1 MSEYQYY
8 KFERL
13 DGYLDAKARQALRSI
28 SSRAEISATSF
39 QVYYTYSDLKAD
51 PFDLMLKYFDIGFYY
66 ADWGSIYTYIKL
78 PVGTLPDP
86 LLGFSIDG
94 LHVHENDE
102 WQLLIFSLEEY
113 DEYFD
118 DEHAD
123 EFFQHLAGLRSG
135 LMQGDWRLVYFMWL
149 KTFDFNDDIERVPL
163 VQFDFEHLSEE
174 EQAFAALY
182 DIPLALVKALAMV
195 LNAQPSHQAKQ
206 AQFQFD
212 TWLNNLTEVEKDTLL
227 RALFE
232 QGQLTRHQAL
242 ALTRKEPA
250 NIDEIYQYW
259 LTPEVISPFIEQAQ
273 SQLQQ
278 EQAAALAKKMA
289 IEKAEKEQALTDV
302 YNRREHYWQQ
312 AQEQADRTCASGYDA
327 ASRYLHQLCE
337 AYQFKADEAAFEQCF
352 KRFVVVN
359 NSRKAL
365 LNRLKSLLLQG
376 VPLRPFA

>member
-13 DGYLDAKARQALRSI
+13 DGYLDAKARQALRAI
-28 SSRAEISATSF
+28 SSRAEISATAF
-39 QVYYTYSDLKAD
+39 QVYYTYSDLKAE
-51 PFDLMLKYFDIGFYY
+51 PFELMLKYFDIAFYY
-66 ADWGSIYTYIKL
+66 ADWGSIDVHIKL
-78 PVGTLPDP
+78 PAGTLPEA
-86 LLGFSIDG
+86 LLCFSSDG
-94 LHVHENDE
+94 LHIHENDE

-123 EFFQHLAGLRSG
+123 QFFQHLAALRSG

-149 KTFDFNDDIERVPL
+149 KAFDFNDDVERVPL
-163 VQFDFEHLSEE
+163 IQFDFEHLSEE

-182 DIPLALVKALAMV
+182 DIPLALVKALSMV

-250 NIDEIYQYW
+250 NTDEIYQYW

-289 IEKAEKEQALTDV
+289 IEKAEKEKALTDV

-327 ASRYLHQLCE
+327 ASRYLHQLFE
-337 AYQFKADEAAFEQCF
+337 AYQFKADEAVFEQRF
-352 KRFVVVN
+352 ERFVVAN

-365 LNRLKSLLLQG
+365 LNRLSDLLK
-376 VPLRPFA
+376 R

>member
-13 DGYLDAKARQALRSI
+13 DGYLDAKARQALRAI

-39 QVYYTYSDLKAD
+39 QVYYNYGDLEAE
-51 PFDLMLKYFDIGFYY
+51 PFKLMLKYFDIGFYY
-66 ADWGSIYTYIKL
+66 ADWGSIDVYIKL
-78 PVGTLPDP
+78 PAGTLPED
-86 LLGFSIDG
+86 LLGFSSDG

-102 WQLLIFSLEEY
+102 WQLLIFSIEEY
-113 DEYFD
+113 YEYFD

-123 EFFQHLAGLRSG
+123 DFFQHLAALRSG

-149 KTFDFNDDIERVPL
+149 KAFDFNDDVERVPL
-163 VQFDFEHLSEE
+163 IQFDFEHLSEE

-182 DIPLALVKALAMV
+182 DIPLALVKALSMV

-250 NIDEIYQYW
+250 NTDEIYQYW

-289 IEKAEKEQALTDV
+289 IEKAEKEKALTDV

-327 ASRYLHQLCE
+327 ASRYLHQLFE
-337 AYQFKADEAAFEQCF
+337 AYQFKADEAVFEQRF
-352 KRFVVVN
+352 ERFVVAN

-365 LNRLKSLLLQG
+365 LNRLSDLLK
-376 VPLRPFA
+376 R

>member
-13 DGYLDAKARQALRSI
+13 DGYLDAKARQALRAI
-28 SSRAEISATSF
+28 SSRADISATAF
-39 QVYYTYSDLKAD
+39 QVYYTYSDLKAE
-51 PFDLMLKYFDIGFYY
+51 PFELMLKYFDIGFYY
-66 ADWGSIYTYIKL
+66 ADWGSIDVYIKL
-78 PVGTLPDP
+78 PAGTLPDA
-86 LLGFSIDG
+86 LLGFSSDG

-123 EFFQHLAGLRSG
+123 DFFQHLAALRGG

-149 KTFDFNDDIERVPL
+149 KAFDFNDGVERVPL
-163 VQFDFEHLSEE
+163 IQFDFEHLSEE

-195 LNAQPSHQAKQ
+195 LSEQPSHQAKQ
-206 AQFQFD
+206 TQLTLDA
-212 TWLNNLTEVEKDTLL
+212 WIHNLSQAEKDTLL
-227 RALFE
+227 RTLFE

-242 ALTRKEPA
+242 ALTRKEPV
-250 NIDEIYQYW
+250 NTDEIYQYW
-259 LTPEVISPFIEQAQ
+259 LTSDLISPFIEQAQ

-278 EQAAALAKKMA
+278 EQAAALAKKLA
-289 IEKAEKEQALTDV
+289 IEKAEKEKALTDI
-302 YNRREHYWQQ
+302 YNQRERCWRH
-312 AQEQADRTCASGYDA
+312 AQGQADRTCASGYDA
-327 ASRYLHQLCE
+327 ASRYLHQLFE
-337 AYQFKADEAAFEQCF
+337 AYQFKADEAAFEQRF
-352 KRFVVVN
+352 KRFVVAN

-365 LNRLKSLLLQG
+365 LNRLSDLLK
-376 VPLRPFA
+376 R

>member
-39 QVYYTYSDLKAD
+39 QVYYTYSDLKAE
-51 PFDLMLKYFDIGFYY
+51 PFELMLKYFDIGFYY
-66 ADWGSIYTYIKL
+66 ADWGSIDAYIKL
-78 PVGTLPDP
+78 PAGTLPEA
-86 LLGFSIDG
+86 LLCFSSDG
-94 LHVHENDE
+94 LHIHENDE

-123 EFFQHLAGLRSG
+123 DFFQHLAALRGG

-149 KTFDFNDDIERVPL
+149 KAFDFNDGVERVPL
-163 VQFDFEHLSEE
+163 IQFDFEHLSEE

-195 LNAQPSHQAKQ
+195 LKEQPSHQAKQ
-206 AQFQFD
+206 TQFQFD
-212 TWLNNLTEVEKDTLL
+212 EWLHNLSEVEKDTLL
-227 RALFE
+227 RTLFE

-250 NIDEIYQYW
+250 NTDEIYQYW

-278 EQAAALAKKMA
+278 EQAAALAKKLA
-289 IEKAEKEQALTDV
+289 IEKAEKEKALTDV
-302 YNRREHYWQQ
+302 YNQCEHYWQQ

-327 ASRYLHQLCE
+327 ASSYLHQLFE
-337 AYQFKADEAAFEQCF
+337 AYQFKADEAAFEQRF
-352 KRFVVVN
+352 KRFVVAN

-365 LNRLKSLLLQG
+365 LNRLSDLL
-376 VPLRPFA
+376 

>member
-13 DGYLDAKARQALRSI
+13 DGYLDAKARQALRAI

-39 QVYYTYSDLKAD
+39 QVYYTYSDLKAE
-51 PFDLMLKYFDIGFYY
+51 PFELMLKYFDIGFYY
-66 ADWGSIYTYIKL
+66 ADWGSIDAYIKL
-78 PVGTLPDP
+78 PAGTLPDA
-86 LLGFSIDG
+86 LLGFSSDG

-123 EFFQHLAGLRSG
+123 DFFQHLAALRGG

-149 KTFDFNDDIERVPL
+149 KAFDFNDDVERVPL
-163 VQFDFEHLSEE
+163 IQFDFEHLSEE

-195 LNAQPSHQAKQ
+195 LSEQPS
-206 AQFQFD
+206 
-212 TWLNNLTEVEKDTLL
+212 
-227 RALFE
+227 
-232 QGQLTRHQAL
+232 HQAL
-242 ALTRKEPA
+242 ALTRKEPV
-250 NIDEIYQYW
+250 NTDEIYQYW
-259 LTPEVISPFIEQAQ
+259 LTSAVISPFIEQAQ

-278 EQAAALAKKMA
+278 EQAAALAKKLA
-289 IEKAEKEQALTDV
+289 IEKAEKEKALTDI
-302 YNRREHYWQQ
+302 YNQREHYWQQ
-312 AQEQADRTCASGYDA
+312 SQEQADRTCASGYDA
-327 ASRYLHQLCE
+327 ASRYLHQLFE
-337 AYQFKADEAAFEQCF
+337 AYQFKADEAAFEQRF
-352 KRFVVVN
+352 KRFVVAN

-365 LNRLKSLLLQG
+365 LNRLSDLL
-376 VPLRPFA
+376 

>member
-13 DGYLDAKARQALRSI
+13 DGYLDAKARQALRAI

-39 QVYYTYSDLKAD
+39 QVYYTYSDLKAE
-51 PFDLMLKYFDIGFYY
+51 PFELMLKYFDIGFYY
-66 ADWGSIYTYIKL
+66 ADWGSIDAYIKL
-78 PVGTLPDP
+78 PAGTLPEV
-86 LLGFSIDG
+86 LLGFSSDG

-102 WQLLIFSLEEY
+102 WQLLIFSLEKY

-149 KTFDFNDDIERVPL
+149 KAFDFNDDVERVPL
-163 VQFDFEHLSEE
+163 IQFDFEHLSEE

-206 AQFQFD
+206 TQFQFD
-212 TWLNNLTEVEKDTLL
+212 TWLHNLSQAEKDTLL
-227 RALFE
+227 LTVFE

-250 NIDEIYQYW
+250 KTDEIYQYW
-259 LTPEVISPFIEQAQ
+259 LTPDVISPFIEQAQ

-278 EQAAALAKKMA
+278 EQAAALAKKLA
-289 IEKAEKEQALTDV
+289 IEKAEKEKALTDV

-352 KRFVVVN
+352 KRFVVAN

-365 LNRLKSLLLQG
+365 LNRLSDLLKRG
-376 VPLRPFA
+376 SYRSAK

>member
-39 QVYYTYSDLKAD
+39 QVYYTYSDLKAE
-51 PFDLMLKYFDIGFYY
+51 PSELILKYFDIGFYY
-66 ADWGSIYTYIKL
+66 ADWGSIDAYIKL
-78 PVGTLPDP
+78 PAGTLPEA
-86 LLGFSIDG
+86 LLGFSSDG

-123 EFFQHLAGLRSG
+123 DFFQYLAGLRCG

-149 KTFDFNDDIERVPL
+149 KAFDFNDDVEQMPL
-163 VQFDFEHLSEE
+163 IQFDFEHLSEE
-174 EQAFAALY
+174 LQAFAALY

-195 LNAQPSHQAKQ
+195 LSEQPSHQAKQ
-206 AQFQFD
+206 TQFTLD
-212 TWLNNLTEVEKDTLL
+212 AWLHNLSEAEKDTLL
-227 RALFE
+227 RTLFE

-250 NIDEIYQYW
+250 NTDEIYQYW
-259 LTPEVISPFIEQAQ
+259 LTPAVISPFIEQAQ

-278 EQAAALAKKMA
+278 EQAAALAKKLA
-289 IEKAEKEQALTDV
+289 IEKAEKEKALTDI
-302 YNRREHYWQQ
+302 YNQREHYWQQ
-312 AQEQADRTCASGYDA
+312 SQEQADRTCASGYDA
-327 ASRYLHQLCE
+327 ASRYLHQLFD
-337 AYQFKADEAAFEQCF
+337 AYQFKADEAAFEQRF
-352 KRFVVVN
+352 KRFVVAN

-365 LNRLKSLLLQG
+365 LNRLSDLLK
-376 VPLRPFA
+376 R

>member
-1 MSEYQYY
+1 VSEYQYY

-39 QVYYTYSDLKAD
+39 QVYYTYSDLKAE
-51 PFDLMLKYFDIGFYY
+51 PSELILKYFDIGFYY
-66 ADWGSIYTYIKL
+66 ADWGSIDAYIKL
-78 PVGTLPDP
+78 PAGTLPEA
-86 LLGFSIDG
+86 LLGFSSDG

-123 EFFQHLAGLRSG
+123 DFFQYLAGLRCG

-149 KTFDFNDDIERVPL
+149 KAFDFNDDVEQMPL
-163 VQFDFEHLSEE
+163 IQFDFEHLSEE
-174 EQAFAALY
+174 LQAFAALY

-195 LNAQPSHQAKQ
+195 LSEQPSHQAKQ
-206 AQFQFD
+206 TQLTLDA
-212 TWLNNLTEVEKDTLL
+212 WLHNLSEAEKDTLL
-227 RALFE
+227 RTLFE

-242 ALTRKEPA
+242 ALTRKEPV
-250 NIDEIYQYW
+250 NTDEIYQYW
-259 LTPEVISPFIEQAQ
+259 LTPAVISPFIEQAQ

-278 EQAAALAKKMA
+278 EQAAALAKKLA
-289 IEKAEKEQALTDV
+289 IEKAEKEKALTDI
-302 YNRREHYWQQ
+302 YNQREHYWQQ
-312 AQEQADRTCASGYDA
+312 SQEQADRTCASGYDA
-327 ASRYLHQLCE
+327 ASRYLHQLFD
-337 AYQFKADEAAFEQCF
+337 AYQFKADEAAFEQRF
-352 KRFVVVN
+352 KRFVVAN

-365 LNRLKSLLLQG
+365 LNRLSDLLK
-376 VPLRPFA
+376 R

>member
-8 KFERL
+8 KFECL
-13 DGYLDAKARQALRSI
+13 DGYLEAKARQALRAI

-39 QVYYTYSDLKAD
+39 QVYYTYSDLKAE
-51 PFDLMLKYFDIGFYY
+51 PSELMLKYFDIGFYY
-66 ADWGSIYTYIKL
+66 ANWGSIDAYIKL
-78 PVGTLPDP
+78 PAGTLPEA
-86 LLGFSIDG
+86 LLGFSSDE

-118 DEHAD
+118 DEDAD
-123 EFFQHLAGLRSG
+123 DFFQHLAALRSG
-135 LMQGDWRLVYFMWL
+135 LIQGDWRLVYFMWL
-149 KTFDFNDDIERVPL
+149 KAFDCNDEVDQVPL
-163 VQFDFEHLSEE
+163 IQFDYEHLSEAV
-174 EQAFAALY
+174 QAFAALY

-195 LNAQPSHQAKQ
+195 LNEQPSHQAKQ

-212 TWLNNLTEVEKDTLL
+212 TWLNNLTQVEKDTLL

-250 NIDEIYQYW
+250 NTDEIYQYW
-259 LTPEVISPFIEQAQ
+259 LTLEVVSPFIEQAQ

-278 EQAAALAKKMA
+278 EQAAALAKKIA
-289 IEKAEKEQALTDV
+289 IEKAEKEKALKDV

-312 AQEQADRTCASGYDA
+312 SQEQADRTCASGYDA
-327 ASRYLHQLCE
+327 ASRYLHQLFE
-337 AYQFKADEAAFEQCF
+337 AYQLKADEAAFKQCF

-365 LNRLKSLLLQG
+365 LNRLSDLL
-376 VPLRPFA
+376 

>member
-13 DGYLDAKARQALRSI
+13 DGYLDAKARQALRAI

-51 PFDLMLKYFDIGFYY
+51 PFKLLLKYFDIGFYY
-66 ADWGSIYTYIKL
+66 ADWGSIDVYIKL
-78 PVGTLPDP
+78 PAGTIPEA
-86 LLGFSIDG
+86 LLGFSSDG
-94 LHVHENDE
+94 LHVHQSDE

-113 DEYFD
+113 GEYFD
-118 DEHAD
+118 DEQAD
-123 EFFQHLAGLRSG
+123 DFFQHLAALRSE

-149 KTFDFNDDIERVPL
+149 KAFDCNDELERVPL
-163 VQFDFEHLSEE
+163 IQFDFEHLSEE
-174 EQAFAALY
+174 VQVFAALY

-195 LNAQPSHQAKQ
+195 LNEQPSHQAKQ
-206 AQFQFD
+206 TQFQFD
-212 TWLNNLTEVEKDTLL
+212 EWLSNLKEVEKDTLL
-227 RALFE
+227 RTLFE

-250 NIDEIYQYW
+250 NTDETYQYW
-259 LTPEVISPFIEQAQ
+259 LTPDLISPFIEQAQ
-273 SQLQQ
+273 SQVQQ

-289 IEKAEKEQALTDV
+289 LEKAEKEKALTDI
-302 YNRREHYWQQ
+302 YNQRERCWQQ
-312 AQEQADRTCASGYDA
+312 VQEQADRTCASGYDA

-337 AYQFKADEAAFEQCF
+337 AYQFKAEEAAFEQRF
-352 KRFVVVN
+352 KRFVVAN

-365 LNRLKSLLLQG
+365 LNRLSDLL
-376 VPLRPFA
+376 